1 MASAQPSVIHS
12 IPPQSALD
20 QKDCPTC
27 GQAIPPEKLEEI
39 GGRIAAREREQ
50 TLEITAQLEKR
61 YASEKLEA
69 AAKAKADLES
79 ERRQSAQR
87 EARAKEETQKAAE
100 KLLNEKLTE
109 VEQNH
114 VVRERAWERETGD
127 LRTALQSAAET
138 SKSREAEIET
148 LKETSAQTI
157 ETITRE
163 FRQREIEIQNKA
175 KQDAEAEITQRVV
188 SLEKA
193 RLDAEEKLKT
203 QRIEAEAAKNAAEE
217 EKGSLQAQINELRK
231 SKEDEISTM
240 KKEAEVEL
248 NRVRKA
254 AADEAE
260 ARHRELLVA
269 RENEAA
275 AAEARALK
283 AEAQLQVVTEQH
295 SADLEANLKT
305 QREIL
310 EKAKEDAINL
320 EKSRA
325 FDETQKLTDKV
336 SDLQRALE
344 KKTAEELG
352 EGAEVDLFESLK
364 AEFPEDII
372 RRVPKGT
379 PGADLIHEVMLCGK
393 KCGTIIYDSKNHN
406 QFRTEHVL
414 KLRADQLAL
423 GADHAILSTRKFP
436 QGATQLHLQDGVLLT
451 NPARA
456 VLVATILREHIV
468 LLHSQRLTNI
478 ERESKTAALY
488 DFIISERCGSLF
500 ARIDERAEDLL
511 DQQNKEIRWHQN
523 NWKKQGEAIRGIQKT
538 KADLENQIHLII
550 GTSSNDEAA

>member
-1 MASAQPSVIHS
+1 MASAQTRIIHS
-12 IPPQSALD
+12 IPQPVLD

-27 GQAIPPEKLEEI
+27 GQAIPPDRLEEI

-61 YASEKLEA
+61 YANEKSDA

-87 EARAKEETQKAAE
+87 EARAKEETQEAAD
-100 KLLNEKLTE
+100 KLLNEKLAE
-109 VEQNH
+109 IEQNRAT
-114 VVRERAWERETGD
+114 REQAWERESTD
-127 LRTALQSAAET
+127 LRTALQSAEEN
-138 SKSREAEIET
+138 SRSRQAEIET
-148 LKETSAQTI
+148 LKQASAQTI
-157 ETITRE
+157 ETVTQE
-163 FRQREIEIQNKA
+163 FRQREVEIQTKA
-175 KQDAEAEITQRVV
+175 KKDAEAEVNERVV
-188 SLEKA
+188 NLEQA
-193 RLDAEEKLKT
+193 RLDAEEKLKAQQT
-203 QRIEAEAAKNAAEE
+203 EAEAAKKAAET
-217 EKGSLQAQINELRK
+217 EKGSLQAQLSELRK
-231 SKEDEISTM
+231 QKENEISSM
-240 KKEAEVEL
+240 KQAAEVEL
-248 NRVRKA
+248 DRVRKVA
-254 AADEAE
+254 TDEAE
-260 ARHRELLVA
+260 ARLRETLMA
-269 RENEAA
+269 RETEAA
-275 AAEARALK
+275 TAEARALK
-283 AEAQLQVVTEQH
+283 AEAQLQTVTEQH
-295 SADLEANLKT
+295 NAELEANLKT

-320 EKSRA
+320 EKART
-325 FDETQKLTDKV
+325 FEETQKLTDKV

-436 QGATQLHLQDGVLLT
+436 QGATQLHLQDNVLLA

-456 VLVATILREHIV
+456 VLVATILRQHIV
-468 LLHSQRLTNI
+468 QVHSQRLTDI

>member
-1 MASAQPSVIHS
+1 MASAQTTVINS
-12 IPPQSALD
+12 IPPQSAVD
-20 QKDCPTC
+20 QKDCPAC

-39 GGRIAAREREQ
+39 GGRIAARERSQ

-61 YASEKLEA
+61 YASEKFGA
-69 AAKAKADLES
+69 ASKAKADLES

-87 EARAKEETQKAAE
+87 EARAKEETQKAGD
-100 KLLNEKLTE
+100 KLLTEKLTE
-109 VEQNH
+109 VEQNR
-114 VVRERAWERETGD
+114 VAREQAWESKTGD
-127 LRTALQSAAET
+127 LRKALQSAEET
-138 SKSREAEIET
+138 SRSRETEIET
-148 LKETSAQTI
+148 LKETSAQAI
-157 ETITRE
+157 ETVTRE
-163 FRQREIEIQNKA
+163 FSQREIEIQNKA
-175 KQDAEAEITQRVV
+175 KQDAEAEITERVV
-188 SLEKA
+188 NLEKA
-193 RLDAEEKLKT
+193 RRDAEERLET
-203 QRIEAEAAKNAAEE
+203 QRIEAKTAKNAAEE
-217 EKGSLQAQINELRK
+217 EKGSLQAQLNELQK
-231 SKEDEISTM
+231 LKEDEISTM
-240 KKEAEVEL
+240 KREAEAEL
-248 NRVRKA
+248 DHVRKA
-254 AADEAE
+254 AAEEAE
-260 ARHRELLVA
+260 ARHLAMLAA

-275 AAEARALK
+275 SAEARALK

-295 SADLEANLKT
+295 SVDLEANLKT

-310 EKAKEDAINL
+310 EKATEDAINL

-325 FDETQKLTDKV
+325 FEETQKLTEKV

-456 VLVATILREHIV
+456 VLVATILRQHI
-468 LLHSQRLTNI
+468 LRLHSQRLSDI

-488 DFIISERCGSLF
+488 DFMVSERCGSVF

-511 DQQNKEIRWHQN
+511 DQQNKEIRWHEN
-523 NWKKQGEAIRGIQKT
+523 NWKKQGEAIRGIQKA

-550 GTSSNDEAA
+550 GTSSNDAAA